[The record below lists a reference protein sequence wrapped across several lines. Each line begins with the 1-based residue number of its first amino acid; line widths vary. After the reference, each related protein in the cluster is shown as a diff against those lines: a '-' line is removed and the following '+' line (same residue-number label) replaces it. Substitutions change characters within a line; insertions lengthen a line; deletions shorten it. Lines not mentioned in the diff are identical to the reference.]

1 MNSRMGM
8 CLLALVVAY
17 AVVAQQDP
25 TKPVLRK
32 GVSVQMPVSSQATEM
47 VDADAE
53 SATVVTVTAKGS
65 LYVGIRPAQLDSLGQ
80 LNAQT
85 VYVKADARVPYQRIL
100 TVLDALRGHSVVL
113 LASSPTS
120 AEKTGIVPP
129 YGVKV
134 AFGGQ

>member
-100 TVLDALRGHSVVL
+100 TVLD
-113 LASSPTS
+113 
-120 AEKTGIVPP
+120 
-129 YGVKV
+129 
-134 AFGGQ
+134 

>member
-85 VYVKADARVPYQRIL
+85 VYVKADARVPYQHVL

-113 LASSPTS
+113 LVSSPAS
-120 AEKTGIVPP
+120 AEKTGIVPT